1 MTKTSLI
8 KDSVQ
13 AKPLLKKSSMKELV
27 DPTLGDAYNT
37 EQLTRLLLIAS
48 ACINQTSACRPQMS
62 KACSFMLQK
71 ALWLDFELKT
81 IMPIPDNSNN
91 LAGFLQHKNGWSN
104 NKRDNFDDLMQV
116 VQALKGDEE
125 ALAQIIE
132 ENQSLR
138 RLQRTFSEEFFDAEE
153 FNSASLNELDVND
166 INRHMEIVLGEDTD
180 SLNEN

>member
-1 MTKTSLI
+1 
-8 KDSVQ
+8 
-13 AKPLLKKSSMKELV
+13 
-27 DPTLGDAYNT
+27 
-37 EQLTRLLLIAS
+37 
-48 ACINQTSACRPQMS
+48 
-62 KACSFMLQK
+62 
-71 ALWLDFELKT
+71 
-81 IMPIPDNSNN
+81 
-91 LAGFLQHKNGWSN
+91 
-104 NKRDNFDDLMQV
+104 MQV

>member
-1 MTKTSLI
+1 
-8 KDSVQ
+8 
-13 AKPLLKKSSMKELV
+13 
-27 DPTLGDAYNT
+27 
-37 EQLTRLLLIAS
+37 
-48 ACINQTSACRPQMS
+48 
-62 KACSFMLQK
+62 
-71 ALWLDFELKT
+71 
-81 IMPIPDNSNN
+81 MPIPDNSNN

-116 VQALKGDEE
+116 VQALRGDEE